1 MNLRLRRLG
10 GALAVAALVFLPAPA
25 AASVSSID
33 DDQGTPGY
41 CMDGRGVSVVVDASA
56 LDGPV
61 IVRCA
66 PDGGGSGLETLKGAG
81 FQIEGTQ
88 RFGEG
93 FICRI
98 ENQPSATQRIALDG
112 DDGYHESCLDTPPA
126 AASWSYWHADNGGPW
141 EYSQHGAS
149 TAAVTPGGFEGWAFS
164 LNQPPGSPAAP
175 GVSPERPS
183 TDPSG
188 NRGGGTDS
196 DSSDDDSG
204 GDDNPGGDRAK
215 NLPPPRLR
223 ATAAPTSPTTPDA
236 PVTGGEDQ
244 PDLDAASVSDSNP
257 TAPIA
262 AGAAVIVLGVLGA
275 VTARRRRAQRS
286 A

>member
-1 MNLRLRRLG
+1 MNVRLRRLC
-10 GALAVAALVFLPAPA
+10 GALAVAALVFLPVPA

-41 CMDGRGVSVVVDASA
+41 CTDGSGVTVVVDASA

-66 PDGGGSGLETLKGAG
+66 PDGDAGSGLEALKDAG

-98 ENQPSATQRIALDG
+98 ENQPSATQRLELDG
-112 DDGYHESCLDTPPA
+112 DDGYRESCLDTPPT
-126 AASWSYWHADNGGPW
+126 AASWSYWHADNGGSW
-141 EYSQHGAS
+141 EYSQYGAS
-149 TAAVTPGGFEGWAFS
+149 TATVPPGGFEGWAFS

-175 GVSPERPS
+175 GVAPVRPS

-188 NRGGGTDS
+188 SRGGGTDS

-204 GDDNPGGDRAK
+204 SDNPGGDRAK
-215 NLPPPRLR
+215 KLPPPRPR
-223 ATAAPTSPTTPDA
+223 ATAMPTSPTTPDA

-244 PDLDAASVSDSNP
+244 RDLDAASVSDSNP
-257 TAPIA
+257 AAPIA

-275 VTARRRRAQRS
+275 VAARRRRVQRS